1 MEPSE
6 KTKLVK
12 QRGVAKAALARL
24 ASFVQSADSASIEML
39 ESKLNRLTRIQTD
52 FESSQSRLEIED
64 ESADHSKDRAEFEDS
79 WDFVESTL
87 KGSMKRYTQIPQ
99 PLGSNPSGSVSSLKL
114 PAINLPNF
122 EGDYLKWSSYRDTFL
137 SLIMNNNSIDD
148 VQKLHYLNSSL
159 RGEAKDLL
167 KHIPVTAGN
176 LAIAWGLI
184 TQRYNN
190 PKIIAARHAKAL
202 LALPTVGHGAASD
215 YRQLINHVCSHLKAL
230 EALKPD
236 VPLHEVILS
245 EEILSSMRPT
255 DRHEWEVK
263 MSGSTFTTLNQ
274 LIDFLE
280 TKCQALELIRFRD
293 NTSRDLQG
301 NVNNLNQTR
310 HVRRAHLANADA
322 EESCNFCSEPHTIT
336 KCKGFQALNVDERRA
351 YVTKNKLCFLCIR
364 SGHFSTKCRI
374 SPCKTCKGRHN
385 ILLHKPAEPRNGQS
399 SEPGGHSLAHQTT
412 NGKANTHCNVLL
424 ATAVVNIKDSMG
436 RQQVCRVLL
445 DSASQLSFISKGMA
459 EKLKLKRSKHSFPVK
474 GINNAFAASVSYTC
488 DVELSSRVND
498 FRVRTTCAVVDH
510 VTSDLPAS
518 KIDTRS
524 WSVPCNLPLADPEF
538 NKPATVDL
546 ILGAEVFFDIVCK
559 ERLVKPGHPSLVE
572 TKFGWI
578 LSGRM
583 PSASCN
589 MPRSTVTSCFVRGD
603 NLDAKLQRFW
613 ELEELSTKTISKQGK
628 ICEAHFQRDMARD
641 EEGRFVV
648 RLPVKPDCKSLG
660 EARQQASRRLAHL
673 ERRFKRQP
681 NLQKEYAAFMHEY
694 GNEIALLMD
703 SSPIPYNSKLRD
715 LHPFVDAEGILRV
728 GGRLMNASVPY
739 DERHPIIVPPMHHL
753 TKFSL

>member
-1 MEPSE
+1 M
-6 KTKLVK
+6 KRCTKL
-12 QRGVAKAALARL
+12 L
-24 ASFVQSADSASIEML
+24 
-39 ESKLNRLTRIQTD
+39 
-52 FESSQSRLEIED
+52 
-64 ESADHSKDRAEFEDS
+64 
-79 WDFVESTL
+79 
-87 KGSMKRYTQIPQ
+87 Q
-99 PLGSNPSGSVSSLKL
+99 PLGSNAPGSVSSLKL

-122 EGDYLKWSSYRDTFL
+122 EGDYLKWSSYRDMFL

-148 VQKLHYLNSSL
+148 VQKLHYLNSSFQ
-159 RGEAKDLL
+159 
-167 KHIPVTAGN
+167 T
-176 LAIAWGLI
+176 
-184 TQRYNN
+184 
-190 PKIIAARHAKAL
+190 L
-202 LALPTVGHGAASD
+202 LALPAVGHGAASN

-293 NTSRDLQG
+293 NTTRDSQG
-301 NVNNLNQTR
+301 NANNLNQTR

-322 EESCNFCSEPHTIT
+322 EESCNFCSESHTIT
-336 KCKGFQALNVDERRA
+336 KCKRFQALNVDERRA

-385 ILLHKPAEPRNGQS
+385 ILLHKPAEPRNGQK
-399 SEPGGHSLAHQTT
+399 SEPGGHSLAHQAT
-412 NGKANTHCNVLL
+412 NGKANIHCNVLL

-445 DSASQLSFISKGMA
+445 DSASQLSFMSKGMA

-474 GINNAFAASVSYTC
+474 GINNAFAASMSYTC
-488 DVELSSRVND
+488 DVELSSRLND
-498 FRVRTTCAVVDH
+498 FHIRTTCAIVDH
-510 VTSDLPAS
+510 VTSDLPTS

-524 WSVPCNLPLADPEF
+524 WSVSRNLPLADPEF

-546 ILGAEVFFDIVCK
+546 ILGAEVFFDVVCK
-559 ERLVKPGHPSLVE
+559 ERLVKPSHPSLVE
-572 TKFGWI
+572 TRFGWI

-583 PSASCN
+583 PSAACN

-613 ELEELSTKTISKQGK
+613 ELMSTKTASRQDK
-628 ICEAHFQRDMARD
+628 ICKAHFQRHSARD
-641 EEGRFVV
+641 EEGRFLV
-648 RLPVKPDCKSLG
+648 RLPVKPDSKSLG
-660 EARQQASRRLAHL
+660 ESRQQASQRLAHL

-681 NLQKEYAAFMHEY
+681 NLQKGYAAFMHEY
-694 GNEIALLMD
+694 GNEIALLMA
-703 SSPIPYNSKLRD
+703 SSSIPHNSKLRD

-739 DERHPIIVPPMHHL
+739 NERHPIIVPPMHHL
-753 TKFSL
+753 TKLS